1 MVTCFYSK
9 NKKLNIVAMMTAGV
23 KVTKLESDWV

>member
-9 NKKLNIVAMMTAGV
+9 NQKLNVVVMMTAGV